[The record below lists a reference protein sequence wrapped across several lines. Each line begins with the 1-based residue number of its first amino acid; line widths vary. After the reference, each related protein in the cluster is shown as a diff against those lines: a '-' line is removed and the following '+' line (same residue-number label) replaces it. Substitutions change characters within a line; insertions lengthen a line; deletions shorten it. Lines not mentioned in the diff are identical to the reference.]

1 MALDERTRHAL
12 HTKLLEVLGTASA
25 EVLMEEL
32 ARMPDDV
39 ARAGDI
45 AAVRGDL
52 ETLRGDL
59 ETLRGD
65 TNRGLDTLRG
75 DLTSGLGALRGEMNN
90 EVGALRSGMDH
101 GFQVLRTEMEAM
113 EHRLTAVFR
122 GELVAAVTSQTRTI
136 VFALLASQVTLAG
149 LIVAASRILPSG

>member
-45 AAVRGDL
+45 AAV
-52 ETLRGDL
+52 RGDL

-149 LIVAASRILPSG
+149 LIVAASRILRSG